1 MIYRLLP
8 LLLICLIAAPVS
20 ASILLNESH
29 GSTWAKW
36 SWNVSALEAD
46 QVLIARY
53 DGAEVLNQTAATAP
67 PLLQYYAVS
76 GIGPNEPHTFDL
88 VLLNSS
94 TVPPTVIDFQDSAVT
109 TGQAESNY
117 LIYLGIAVALFL
129 VSVFWGR
136 QNRIIALFLAVIA
149 FLLGGYTAA
158 ANVEVNSIL
167 FWLGVLV
174 SLISVIGLV
183 LTFLDLVR
191 EQRGWGDD

>member
-1 MIYRLLP
+1 MIRYLLP
-8 LLLICLIAAPVS
+8 FLLICLIAAPAS
-20 ASILLNESH
+20 ASIMLNESH

-36 SWNVSALEAD
+36 DWNISELEAD

-53 DGAEVLNQTAATAP
+53 DGSEVLNQSAGTAP
-67 PLLQYYAVS
+67 PILQYYAVS

-88 VLLNSS
+88 VLLNYS
-94 TVPPTVIDFQDSAVT
+94 TVPPTVEGWQSSVVS
-109 TGQAESNY
+109 TGQAESNF

-136 QNRIIALFLAVIA
+136 QNRIVALFLAVIA

-158 ANVEVNSIL
+158 ANVELNPIL

-174 SLISVIGLV
+174 SLVSVVGLV

-191 EQRGWGDD
+191 DLRGWGDD